1 MTGTRDQDPPPA
13 KPPGGAAPPGLAEDA
28 GATRAPPQ
36 APGGDAP
43 SAASI
48 DPGDDSPFSMK
59 GRTLGPYRIS
69 AQIGSGGMGAV
80 YLADQTAPVRRQVA
94 LKVIKAGFDS
104 EELLSRFRAERELL
118 ARMSHPN
125 IAQVLDVGATGEGRL
140 YFAMEY
146 VPGVPLDE
154 FCDRRGTDLRH
165 RVELFLQVCEGV
177 QHAHQKGVIHRD
189 LKPGNLLVADYQGQV
204 LVKVIDF
211 GIAKS
216 LDPLGRPEPGTTRAG
231 MPLGT
236 PAYMSPEQ
244 AGGDPGAIDTR
255 TDVYAL
261 GVVLYKLVTHELP
274 IPGEVISRTPDAEL
288 AKLLNEYPIKPPSR
302 RVAEL
307 TRGGDFNWRKAMSS
321 DGPALARH
329 LRGDLDWIVLKALER
344 DRERRYASA
353 SEFAAD
359 IRRFLNGEAVLAS
372 PPSRVYMLRKFVARN
387 RLVVGAAAAVLLS
400 LVGGIVGTTWMA
412 LEARAQRERA
422 DVARVAAETESARAR
437 ATQDFLERMIA
448 APDPWKLRGDS
459 ANAREVK
466 LADALQSAGRELD
479 ASLVDDPRL
488 RGQIG
493 TLLGRTLRRLGLL
506 DDAQKLLEPAV
517 ATLAAQLP
525 ADAADR
531 VQAELELALVLAER
545 GEYQAAQVALQP
557 LLPGLSTIQG
567 LAPGSAAEA
576 RRAAAELAAQLGD
589 GKAAVAMARANL
601 AAAEAANG
609 VDSTEASGARAGL
622 ADLLGAQGEWDEA
635 DALIKQAYE
644 AERVRLGPA
653 HPVVLQLVSRGANLA
668 LRRGDY
674 ALAEQ
679 RYREAAQAAEQVLG
693 PEHPD
698 TLRYLAHVATALSNA
713 GRNAEAI
720 PLFER
725 IIGVRTRILGADHPD
740 VLTMRANLAIGLRA
754 EQRGE
759 EAERV
764 MQDVYERRRAV
775 LGEAHPE
782 TVRTLSFLAVM
793 ARDRNDLARAEVL
806 LGQAAHLYAQ
816 ANGPDHPETVLIENN
831 YLSVVRDRGDA
842 ARAAEGYAAL
852 LPRATRALPAG
863 NWQLAAIR
871 GGYGKALYLERRFEE
886 AEPLVLEAWKT
897 IAGAFPA
904 TDPRVKAARDRVVEM
919 YAAWGKPEQA
929 ERVLAEPA
937 AATKG

>member
-1 MTGTRDQDPPPA
+1 MTGTRDKDPAPATPPA
-13 KPPGGAAPPGLAEDA
+13 AVMPSAAADDP
-28 GATRAPPQ
+28 GATRAPPPGA
-36 APGGDAP
+36 APEILEDSAGDN
-43 SAASI
+43 
-48 DPGDDSPFSMK
+48 PFSMK
-59 GRTLGPYRIS
+59 GRTIGPYRIS
-69 AQIGSGGMGAV
+69 AQIGVGGMGAV

-104 EELLSRFRAERELL
+104 EELLSRFRDERELL

-154 FCDRRGTDLRH
+154 FCDRRGTDLAH
-165 RVELFLQVCEGV
+165 RVELFLQVLEGV

-274 IPGEVISRTPDAEL
+274 IPGEVISRTPDGEL
-288 AKLLNEYPIKPPSR
+288 AKLLNEYPIRPPSK

-307 TRGGDFNWRKAMSS
+307 PRNGDTLWRKAMSS
-321 DGPALARH
+321 DAPALSRR

-344 DRERRYASA
+344 DRDRRYASA

-372 PPSRVYMLRKFVARN
+372 PPSRMYLARKFVARN
-387 RLVVGAAAAVLLS
+387 RLMVGAAGAVLLS
-400 LVGGIVGTTWMA
+400 LVAGIVGTTWMA
-412 LEARAQRERA
+412 LEARSQRARA
-422 DVARVAAETESARAR
+422 DTARVAAETESARAR
-437 ATQDFLERMIA
+437 ATQGFLERMIA
-448 APDPWKLRGDS
+448 APDPWKLRGDV

-466 LADALQSAGRELD
+466 VADALQSAGRELD
-479 ASLVDDPRL
+479 ATLVDDPIL
-488 RGQIG
+488 RGEIG

-506 DDAQKLLEPAV
+506 EAAQAQLEPAV
-517 ATLAAQLP
+517 ATLVAQLP
-525 ADAADR
+525 ADDADR
-531 VQAELELALVLAER
+531 VQAELELALVRAER
-545 GEYQAAQVALQP
+545 GEFQPAQDALKP
-557 LLPGLSTIQG
+557 LLPRLESIQG
-567 LAPGSAAEA
+567 LAPGTVEES
-576 RRAAAELAAQLGD
+576 RRAVAELSAQLGD

-601 AAAEAANG
+601 VAAEAASG
-609 VDSTEASGARAGL
+609 ADSTDASGARASL
-622 ADLLGAQGEWDEA
+622 ADLLGAEGEYAEA
-635 DALIKQAYE
+635 DALFQLAYE
-644 AERVRLGPA
+644 AERKRLGPA
-653 HPVVLQLVSRGANLA
+653 HPVVLQLLWRGANLA

-725 IIGVRTRILGADHPD
+725 IIGMRSRLLGADHPD
-740 VLTMRANLAIGLRA
+740 VLTMRANLAIALRT
-754 EQRGE
+754 EKRGA

-764 MQDVYERRRAV
+764 MQEVYDRRRAV

-782 TVRTLSFLAVM
+782 TIRTLSFLAVM
-793 ARDRNDLARAEVL
+793 ARDRNDLAKAEVL

-816 ANGPDHPETVLIENN
+816 ANGPDHPETILIENN
-831 YLSVVRDRGDA
+831 YLSVLRDRGDI
-842 ARAAEGYAAL
+842 ARAISGFAAL
-852 LPRATRALPAG
+852 LPRATKALPAG

-871 GGYGKALYLERRFEE
+871 GGYGKALYLDGRFEE
-886 AEPLVLEAWKT
+886 AEPLILDSWRT
-897 IAGAFPA
+897 ISGQFPA
-904 TDPRVKAARDRVVEM
+904 GDPRTVAARARVVEM
-919 YAAWGKPEQA
+919 YKAWGRPGSA
-929 ERVLAEPA
+929 DAAFA
-937 AATKG
+937 AAAGPTDGAAQ